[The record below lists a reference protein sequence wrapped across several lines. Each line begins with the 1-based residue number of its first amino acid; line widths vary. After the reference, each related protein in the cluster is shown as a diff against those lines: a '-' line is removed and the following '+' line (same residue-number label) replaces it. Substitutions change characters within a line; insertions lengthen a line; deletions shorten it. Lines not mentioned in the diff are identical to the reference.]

1 MNIDLNSDL
10 GEGFGLWKMG
20 DDEELMKIVSSAN
33 IACGGH
39 AGDYS
44 TMHNAIASATKE
56 NVVIGAHPGFEDRQG
71 FGRRRIAL
79 TTAEISQLVA
89 GQVGAL
95 MGIAATNGA
104 KVSYV
109 KPHGALGNWAAENA
123 EVATAITNSVMAV
136 MGSQAAILAISGT
149 ILEKVALNKG
159 VKVYSEIFADRGY
172 TREGN
177 LACISHHRS

>member
-20 DDEELMKIVSSAN
+20 DDEELMKLVSSAN

-39 AGDYS
+39 AGDHT

-79 TTAEISQLVA
+79 TTAEISQKIACADVA
-89 GQVGAL
+89 QAIPRKMPNSWQKLAPFPV
-95 MGIAATNGA
+95 
-104 KVSYV
+104 
-109 KPHGALGNWAAENA
+109 AEFCNA
-123 EVATAITNSVMAV
+123 S
-136 MGSQAAILAISGT
+136 
-149 ILEKVALNKG
+149 
-159 VKVYSEIFADRGY
+159 
-172 TREGN
+172 
-177 LACISHHRS
+177 C